1 MQLHGILILAE
12 LWRFKQAGVRWDF
25 CSLRESFG
33 FSAPDGPLPRIH
45 NRHVFKK
52 DDVFRCA
59 RSCEP

>member
-1 MQLHGILILAE
+1 MQLYGILILAE
-12 LWRFKQAGVRWDF
+12 LWRFRQAGVRWDF
-25 CSLRESFG
+25 RSLREFFG

-59 RSCEP
+59 RSCEL